1 MYFYTT
7 VFSYSIEYNASL
19 KHFTHIIRIGE
30 EFESISED
38 LRPHTERV
46 MKIEVA
52 PWIKDYVADMDKLYT
67 ELKLEKVDKRPT
79 KEGLIK
85 LNNYNQLFEESKKP
99 FLKIPSCLKRR
110 RKDLRKPGKS
120 YCLR

>member
-1 MYFYTT
+1 MCIFTQL
-7 VFSYSIEYNASL
+7 FSVIQYINASL
-19 KHFTHIIRIGE
+19 KHFTHIIQIGE

-79 KEGLIK
+79 E
-85 LNNYNQLFEESKKP
+85 LFEESKKP
-99 FLKIPSCLKRR
+99 LLINSFLS
-110 RKDLRKPGKS
+110 
-120 YCLR
+120 